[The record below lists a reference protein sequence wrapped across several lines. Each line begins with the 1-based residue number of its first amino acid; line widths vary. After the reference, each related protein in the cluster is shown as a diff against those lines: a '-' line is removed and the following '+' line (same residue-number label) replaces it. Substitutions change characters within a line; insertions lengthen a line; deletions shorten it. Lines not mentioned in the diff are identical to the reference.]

1 MQTRDGVNQL
11 VSVSHEMTEAELA
24 VAEAIIAR
32 GKQTFVEVGEA
43 LLAIRD
49 RSGYRLAGYSTFEAY
64 CKQRWGW
71 SRTHGYN
78 VIAAAETAR
87 NVLPVIHSGTPPTL
101 AQALALAPL
110 PAAEQRA
117 IVQDLGELDQY
128 STRQLRQVIKERRVQ
143 RVRDAR
149 LELLATAPPEPAT
162 APDLLW
168 IGQAEAGELPQQF
181 RDTDLF
187 VTSPPYGIGLEG
199 SDLDDTPWSD
209 YLADTRRW
217 ARELY
222 GNAHPEHGR
231 LCLNIPL
238 DRSRGSREPVYGD
251 WLQVLREAGWQYEST
266 IVWKEGNVSN
276 HQARGS
282 VASPNAPHAVAPV
295 EMILVMYR
303 GAWNRGEPHRRSDIR
318 ELDWVDWLSTTWSF
332 AGEHRYRVGHMAPY
346 PEELPR
352 RLIQLFSFPGDL
364 VSDPFLGSGTTAI
377 AALKLERRFCGSD
390 VDEECVALA
399 RARVAQTIT
408 QDKATY
414 HSSKTS
420 HRETFSASGSV
431 TPNEAASVYWRSEP

>member
-1 MQTRDGVNQL
+1 MTASL
-11 VSVSHEMTEAELA
+11 SVQEEMTNAELMA
-24 VAEAIIAR
+24 AEEVIER

-43 LLAIRD
+43 LMSIRD
-49 RSGYRLAGYSTFEAY
+49 RAGYRVAGYPTFEAY

-71 SRTHGYN
+71 SRAHGYN

-87 NVLPVIHSGTPPTL
+87 NVLPVIHSGAAPTL

-110 PAAEQRA
+110 PPAEQRA
-117 IVQDLGELDQY
+117 VVQDLGDLDQY

-149 LELLATAPPEPAT
+149 LELLAAAPSGPGTIPS
-162 APDLLW
+162 DCLW
-168 IGQAEAGELPQQF
+168 IGQAEAGNLPPHF
-181 RDTDLF
+181 RETDLF
-187 VTSPPYGIGLEG
+187 VSSPPYGIGLDG
-199 SDLDDTPWSD
+199 SDLADTPWTD
-209 YLADTRRW
+209 YLEDARRW
-217 ARELY
+217 AQALY
-222 GNAHPEHGR
+222 ANANAEHGR

-238 DRSRGSREPVYGD
+238 DRSRGSREPVYAD

-295 EMILVMYR
+295 EMILVLYR
-303 GAWNRGEPHRRSDIR
+303 GAWNRGEPQRASDIR
-318 ELDWVDWLSTTWSF
+318 ELDWIDWLSSTWTF

-346 PEELPR
+346 PEELPS

-377 AALKLERRFCGSD
+377 AALKLGRRFCGSD
-390 VDEECVALA
+390 VDEQCVALA
-399 RARVAQTIT
+399 RARVAQASAPIG
-408 QDKATY
+408 
-414 HSSKTS
+414 S
-420 HRETFSASGSV
+420 H
-431 TPNEAASVYWRSEP
+431 